1 MAMIKPD
8 MQVFFANNGKPITAT
23 ISKVKFRRY
32 YAKVTDI
39 RTGKKKSKAKSM
51 PLAVCKVIL
60 SLDPSVQVGEEF
72 VIAGYK
78 LQNVVIKNERMLT
91 FKNDFIADYAK
102 DYGNEWVR
110 RLINEDR

>member
-32 YAKVTDI
+32 YAKVKDKK
-39 RTGKKKSKAKSM
+39 TGQKKSKAKSM

-60 SLDPSVQVGEEF
+60 SLDPSVSIGEEF

-91 FKNDFIADYAK
+91 FKNDFVADYAK

>member
-1 MAMIKPD
+1 MAMIKAN

-32 YAKVTDI
+32 LSKFKDKN
-39 RTGKKKSKAKSM
+39 TGKRKTKSM

-60 SLDPSVQVGEEF
+60 STDPSVTIGEEF

-78 LQNVVIKNERMLT
+78 LQNVVIRNERMLT
-91 FKNDFIADYAK
+91 FKSDFVADYAK

>member
-1 MAMIKPD
+1 MAMIKAN

-23 ISKVKFRRY
+23 VSKVKFRRY
-32 YAKVTDI
+32 LSKFKDKN
-39 RTGKKKSKAKSM
+39 TGKRKTKSM

-60 SLDPSVQVGEEF
+60 STDPSVSIGEEF

-91 FKNDFIADYAK
+91 FKNDFVADYAK

>member
-32 YAKVTDI
+32 LSKFKDKA
-39 RTGKKKSKAKSM
+39 TGRRKPKSM

-91 FKNDFIADYAK
+91 FKNDFVADYAK

>member
-8 MQVFFANNGKPITAT
+8 MQVFFANNGRPITAT

-32 YAKVTDI
+32 YAKVMDKV
-39 RTGKKKSKAKSM
+39 TGKKKSKAKSM

-60 SLDPSVQVGEEF
+60 SLDPSVQIGEEF

-91 FKNDFIADYAK
+91 FKNDFVADYAK

>member
-60 SLDPSVQVGEEF
+60 SLEF

-91 FKNDFIADYAK
+91 FKNDFVADYAK

>member
-1 MAMIKPD
+1 MAMIKAN
-8 MQVFFANNGKPITAT
+8 MQVFFANNGRPITAT
-23 ISKVKFRRY
+23 VSKVKFRRY
-32 YAKVTDI
+32 LSKFKDKN
-39 RTGKKKSKAKSM
+39 TGKRKTKSM

-91 FKNDFIADYAK
+91 FKNDFVADYAK

>member
-1 MAMIKPD
+1 
-8 MQVFFANNGKPITAT
+8 
-23 ISKVKFRRY
+23 
-32 YAKVTDI
+32 
-39 RTGKKKSKAKSM
+39 M

-60 SLDPSVQVGEEF
+60 STDPSVTIGEEF

-91 FKNDFIADYAK
+91 FKSDFVADYAN

>member
-8 MQVFFANNGKPITAT
+8 MQVFFANNGRAITAT
-23 ISKVKFRRY
+23 ITKVKFRRY
-32 YAKVTDI
+32 YAKVTDKT
-39 RTGKKKSKAKSM
+39 TGKKKKKAKSM

-60 SLDPSVQVGEEF
+60 SLDPSVSVGEEF

-91 FKNDFIADYAK
+91 FKSDFVADYAK
-102 DYGNEWVR
+102 DFGNEWVK

>member
-1 MAMIKPD
+1 MAMIKPN

-23 ISKVKFRRY
+23 VEEVKFRRY
-32 YAKVTDI
+32 LSKFKDKK
-39 RTGKKKSKAKSM
+39 TGRRKAKSM

-60 SLDPSVQVGEEF
+60 SLDPSVGVGEQF

-78 LQNVVIKNERMLT
+78 LQNVVIKNKRMLT
-91 FKNDFIADYAK
+91 FKSDFVADYAK

>member
-1 MAMIKPD
+1 MAMIKAN
-8 MQVFFANNGKPITAT
+8 MQVFFANNGKAITAT
-23 ISKVKFRRY
+23 IQEVKFRRY
-32 YAKVTDI
+32 YAKVTDKA
-39 RTGKKKSKAKSM
+39 TGKKRSKAKSM

-91 FKNDFIADYAK
+91 FKSDFVADYAK
-102 DYGNEWVR
+102 EHGNEWVR

>member
-32 YAKVTDI
+32 LSKFKDKA
-39 RTGKKKSKAKSM
+39 TGRRKSKSM

-91 FKNDFIADYAK
+91 FKNDFVADYAK

>member
-1 MAMIKPD
+1 MPM
-8 MQVFFANNGKPITAT
+8 
-23 ISKVKFRRY
+23 VK
-32 YAKVTDI
+32 
-39 RTGKKKSKAKSM
+39 GKKFAYTKRGKAAAKRARMKLKKKRSKAKSM

-91 FKNDFIADYAK
+91 FKSDFVADYAK
-102 DYGNEWVR
+102 EHGNEWVR
-110 RLINEDR
+110 RIINESR

>member
-32 YAKVTDI
+32 LSKFKDKA
-39 RTGKKKSKAKSM
+39 TGRRKSKSM

-72 VIAGYK
+72 VIAGYE

-91 FKNDFIADYAK
+91 FKNDFVADYAK

>member
-1 MAMIKPD
+1 
-8 MQVFFANNGKPITAT
+8 
-23 ISKVKFRRY
+23 
-32 YAKVTDI
+32 
-39 RTGKKKSKAKSM
+39 
-51 PLAVCKVIL
+51 
-60 SLDPSVQVGEEF
+60 VGEEF

-91 FKNDFIADYAK
+91 FKNDFVADYAK